1 MSARTTLRP
10 TLNTLRPALSRLRP
24 APDHTAE
31 RGLVSDLERQRPMVR
46 LATRALNVLL
56 LGGLAIAALG
66 PLAILFKSAISPTQ
80 DTIRNPLQWF
90 PSGVVQWGNLANA
103 WSVIEL
109 DRYLGN
115 TLIQATGSALAT
127 LIVATTGGYVLSI
140 LRPRWAG
147 FVQALVLA
155 SLLIPVTVTLVPL
168 YLNILKVPGLG
179 VSLLNTHWA
188 IVLPAGA
195 NAFSVLI
202 VKRFFD
208 SIPRELIEAA
218 RVDGAGS
225 LRVFVSIVLPLSRPI
240 MSVVLLLQ
248 FVASWKDYLWPLLVL
263 QDPAVQPLSVAIP
276 KVAERVE
283 LSLQMAALSI
293 AVIVPIIVLLVFQR
307 QIIRAVGAT
316 SGVKG

>member
-1 MSARTTLRP
+1 MRASTTLRP
-10 TLNTLRPALSRLRP
+10 ARSQTT
-24 APDHTAE
+24 E

-46 LATRALNVLL
+46 LVTRSLNVVL
-56 LGGLAIAALG
+56 LGGLALAALG

-80 DTIRNPLQWF
+80 DTIRNPLLWF

-115 TLIQATGSALAT
+115 TLIQASGAALVT

-140 LRPRWAG
+140 LRPRWG
-147 FVQALVLA
+147 GLLQALVLA

-168 YLNILKVPGLG
+168 YLNVLRVPGLG

-188 IVLPAGA
+188 IWLPAGA

-218 RVDGAGS
+218 RIDGAGP
-225 LRVFVSIVLPLSRPI
+225 LRIFVSIVLPLSRPI
-240 MSVVLLLQ
+240 MSVVVLLQ

-276 KVAERVE
+276 KVAERTEV
-283 LSLQMAALSI
+283 SLQMAALSI
-293 AVIVPIIVLLVFQR
+293 AVIVPIIVLVVFQR